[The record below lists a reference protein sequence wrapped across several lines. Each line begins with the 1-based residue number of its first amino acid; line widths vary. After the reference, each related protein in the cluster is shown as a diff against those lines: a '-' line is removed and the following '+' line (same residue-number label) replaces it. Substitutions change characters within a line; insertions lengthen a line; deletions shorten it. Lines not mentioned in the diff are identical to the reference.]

1 MELAARWTQ
10 ITTFQKRKFT
20 EKSQQ
25 PKTPTMLQGRWKDAV
40 FVLIGEEKKS
50 WRVSCCL
57 CVLIILLPR
66 EGESFLLT
74 WFCLLALLLLLLL
87 LFFCPRS
94 CARSH
99 LHVSAQRRSPFH
111 SLRLF
116 VLDFLTS
123 TLFGLTLFFV
133 CLFVCFVS
141 PFCPSV
147 LCLLSSPPSPLPS
160 PPYPSP
166 FPLVGPKFFTE
177 AAARAAVLLQRPHK
191 Q

>member
-123 TLFGLTLFFV
+123 TLFGLTLFLFV
-133 CLFVCFVS
+133 CLFVSFH
-141 PFCPSV
+141 
-147 LCLLSSPPSPLPS
+147 LLPVCSLPPLFT
-160 PPYPSP
+160 PSP
-166 FPLVGPKFFTE
+166 FSSPFSSFPLSFPFGWPK
-177 AAARAAVLLQRPHK
+177 VLH
-191 Q
+191 

>member
-57 CVLIILLPR
+57 CVLIIRLPQ

-74 WFCLLALLLLLLL
+74 WFCLLALLLLFFLPQELCSQPFTRECAAAKSISL
-87 LFFCPRS
+87 TAFVCAGLSHEHTVWVNAFFCLFICLFRFTFLPVCS
-94 CARSH
+94 LPPLFTPFS
-99 LHVSAQRRSPFH
+99 SPFS
-111 SLRLF
+111 SLSLSF
-116 VLDFLTS
+116 PFGWPKVL
-123 TLFGLTLFFV
+123 
-133 CLFVCFVS
+133 
-141 PFCPSV
+141 
-147 LCLLSSPPSPLPS
+147 
-160 PPYPSP
+160 
-166 FPLVGPKFFTE
+166 
-177 AAARAAVLLQRPHK
+177 H
-191 Q
+191 